1 MIAPLAELKTS
12 DHLRV
17 AEAFAQAVAEIR
29 DLTGWLL
36 TSVAPSPE
44 AG

>member
-1 MIAPLAELKTS
+1 MIALLAEFKTF

-17 AEAFAQAVAEIR
+17 GEAFAQAVAEIR

-36 TSVAPSPE
+36 EQRCPCVA
-44 AG
+44 